1 MIISRA
7 KAKRVNDLDRSDGAN
22 QGTKNVKRRVAL
34 FLTSDG
40 PPFKMSYGY
49 GDGHYRGGGF
59 PYSERQNNSTIS
71 KMQHQYWVTKET
83 VFRKLGKKED
93 SNIVA
98 SDAELDAKLE
108 LFKSIQESCLDLQRI
123 IDKYQ
128 ERICLLA
135 QEENAMG
142 RFLKD
147 AGRHDKTGANSVML
161 TLGRTLSQA
170 GQQRISLRS
179 PLLRLFQEVE
189 TFRHRAIEDTNRTVL
204 AMERART
211 EYRASLSWMK
221 DVSQELDPD
230 TYKQMEKFRKVQE
243 TVKQSKAVFDRY
255 KLDCLQKVD
264 LLAAARC
271 NMFSHALI
279 LYHNVMNQFATS
291 TSEALNSIADTCKET
306 KKFEFNVVKELSDL
320 KPEEDP
326 ASAET
331 PAEADGQKSP
341 ENDEKLLEFDLSE
354 NDGQTDA
361 AGPGAKLTDQLA
373 ELNLDLLI
381 EPAQDSAPG
390 PQGEPAESKGF
401 LPSQLLMQGDPM
413 GMFGQSSADA
423 SAGQSDEKNLQG
435 SPAPQNANK
444 SKSSWLDLFSE
455 LDPLA
460 NPDTI
465 GQQSTTEPQRN
476 C

>member
-1 MIISRA
+1 MS
-7 KAKRVNDLDRSDGAN
+7 
-22 QGTKNVKRRVAL
+22 
-34 FLTSDG
+34 F
-40 PPFKMSYGY
+40 SYGE
-49 GDGHYRGGGF
+49 GQFRSGI
-59 PYSERQNNSTIS
+59 PYNDRHNHSAIS

-108 LFKSIQESCLDLQRI
+108 LFKSIQDSCFDLQRI

-147 AGRHDKTGANSVML
+147 AGRHDKTGAGNVMIN
-161 TLGRTLSQA
+161 LGKTLSHA

-230 TYKQMEKFRKVQE
+230 TYKQMEKFRKVQD
-243 TVKQSKAVFDRY
+243 TVKQSKVVFDRY

-279 LYHNVMNQFATS
+279 LYHNVMLQFANS
-291 TSEALNSIADTCKET
+291 TFEALHSIATSCNEH
-306 KKFEFNVVKELSDL
+306 KKFEFNVVKELSEMKL
-320 KPEEDP
+320 GEEGTP
-326 ASAET
+326 NEET
-331 PAEADGQKSP
+331 SGALDQSLQET
-341 ENDEKLLEFDLSE
+341 DEKLLNFDLAESE
-354 NDGQTDA
+354 TSETEN
-361 AGPGAKLTDQLA
+361 KA
-373 ELNLDLLI
+373 EKEQIEDLSLDLLTD
-381 EPAQDSAPG
+381 PSKMASGSGGSSDLT
-390 PQGEPAESKGF
+390 SKGHF

-413 GMFGQSSADA
+413 SLLSQQDKLIIPDSKDFVGDIKSS
-423 SAGQSDEKNLQG
+423 
-435 SPAPQNANK
+435 QNGNNPT
-444 SKSSWLDLFSE
+444 KSSWLELFSE

-465 GQQSTTEPQRN
+465 GQPSSSEPLRN

>member
-1 MIISRA
+1 MS
-7 KAKRVNDLDRSDGAN
+7 
-22 QGTKNVKRRVAL
+22 
-34 FLTSDG
+34 F
-40 PPFKMSYGY
+40 SYGE
-49 GDGHYRGGGF
+49 GQFRSGI
-59 PYSERQNNSTIS
+59 PYNDRHNHSAIS

-108 LFKSIQESCLDLQRI
+108 LFKSIQDSCFDLQRI

-147 AGRHDKTGANSVML
+147 AGRHDKTGAGNVMIN
-161 TLGRTLSQA
+161 LGKTLSHA

-230 TYKQMEKFRKVQE
+230 TYKQMEKFRKVQD
-243 TVKQSKAVFDRY
+243 TVKQSKVVFDRY

-279 LYHNVMNQFATS
+279 LYHNVMLQFANS
-291 TSEALNSIADTCKET
+291 TFEALHSIATSCNEH
-306 KKFEFNVVKELSDL
+306 KKFEFNVVKELSEMKL
-320 KPEEDP
+320 GEEGTP
-326 ASAET
+326 NEET
-331 PAEADGQKSP
+331 SGALDQSLQET
-341 ENDEKLLEFDLSE
+341 DEKI
-354 NDGQTDA
+354 A
-361 AGPGAKLTDQLA
+361 AL
-373 ELNLDLLI
+373 LLI
-381 EPAQDSAPG
+381 F
-390 PQGEPAESKGF
+390 F
-401 LPSQLLMQGDPM
+401 L
-413 GMFGQSSADA
+413 
-423 SAGQSDEKNLQG
+423 
-435 SPAPQNANK
+435 
-444 SKSSWLDLFSE
+444 E
-455 LDPLA
+455 LAL
-460 NPDTI
+460 
-465 GQQSTTEPQRN
+465 
-476 C
+476 

>member
-1 MIISRA
+1 MYHA
-7 KAKRVNDLDRSDGAN
+7 
-22 QGTKNVKRRVAL
+22 VKIELLIVTMS
-34 FLTSDG
+34 F
-40 PPFKMSYGY
+40 SYGE
-49 GDGHYRGGGF
+49 GQFRSGI
-59 PYSERQNNSTIS
+59 PYNDRHNNHSAIS

-108 LFKSIQESCLDLQRI
+108 LFKSIQDSCLDLQRI

-147 AGRHDKTGANSVML
+147 AGRHDKTGAGNVMI
-161 TLGRTLSQA
+161 TLGKTLSHA

-211 EYRASLSWMK
+211 EYRASLNWMK

-230 TYKQMEKFRKVQE
+230 TYKQMEKFRKVQD
-243 TVKQSKAVFDRY
+243 TVKQSKVVFDRY

-279 LYHNVMNQFATS
+279 LYHNVMLQFATS
-291 TSEALNSIADTCKET
+291 TYEALSSIATSCREH
-306 KKFEFNVVKELSDL
+306 KKFEFNVVKELSEMKL
-320 KPEEDP
+320 EEEGTP
-326 ASAET
+326 NEET
-331 PAEADGQKSP
+331 SGALSQSLQET
-341 ENDEKLLEFDLSE
+341 DEKLLNFDLAESE
-354 NDGQTDA
+354 M
-361 AGPGAKLTDQLA
+361 PGTENKAEMEQLGD
-373 ELNLDLLI
+373 LDLLAD
-381 EPAQDSAPG
+381 P
-390 PQGEPAESKGF
+390 SKMASGSGGSSDVTSSGHF

-413 GMFGQSSADA
+413 SLLSQQDKLILSDSKDFGGDTQTT
-423 SAGQSDEKNLQG
+423 
-435 SPAPQNANK
+435 QNGNNQT
-444 SKSSWLDLFSE
+444 KSSWLELFSE

-465 GQQSTTEPQRN
+465 GQPSSEPLRN